1 MAELTPEQAYLAMF
15 SFLSGHYQ
23 RSKADDV
30 GALLG
35 SMSLLPDGR
44 PADPA
49 LVEDWRVAVEAA
61 LSGKVDASMQLTK

>member
-1 MAELTPEQAYLAMF
+1 VAELTPDQAYLAMF
-15 SFLSGHYQ
+15 SFLEGHYE

-30 GALLG
+30 AALLS

-49 LVEDWRVAVEAA
+49 FSEDWRLAVEAA
-61 LSGKVDASMQLTK
+61 LSGKVDAALRLTK

>member
-1 MAELTPEQAYLAMF
+1 VADLTPEQAYLAMF
-15 SFLSGHYQ
+15 SFLEGLYE

-44 PADPA
+44 PSDPA
-49 LVEDWRVAVEAA
+49 FVEDWRLAVEAA
-61 LSGKVDASMQLTK
+61 LTGKVDAAMRLTK